1 MSVDASLES
10 ASYQQVLASIVKRF
24 MQLVG
29 APAALHV
36 ARHVPQLTVDE
47 DGNVLDYDRENP
59 VDSLLCLIVE
69 YSNAFGDTVLAFSRR
84 TARPIAEVV
93 SPGHRP
99 EAGLLAPNLA
109 GPATVLLVDDHSLFR
124 EGMARLLSGQ
134 ADIKVVGQAGSVREA
149 VAKARDLK
157 PEVVVMDLELPDGT
171 GVEATQAVLAQRP
184 TTKILFLTVHEDD
197 QQLFAA
203 IRAGAVGYL
212 LKNIRSGELVN
223 RLRDVVKG
231 EAGLSPAIARRIL
244 DEFSRLPT
252 PPAAPN
258 GALELTARELEIVRE
273 VEQGATNRAIAQK
286 FGISENTVKNHVS
299 SVLNKLH
306 LHSRR
311 DLAVY
316 ARSPA
321 PSLPP
326 DPLL

>member
-1 MSVDASLES
+1 MSVDASVES

-124 EGMARLLSGQ
+124 E
-134 ADIKVVGQAGSVREA
+134 
-149 VAKARDLK
+149 
-157 PEVVVMDLELPDGT
+157 VMDLELPDGT

-244 DEFSRLPT
+244 NEFSRLPT

-326 DPLL
+326 DSLL